1 MTATTV
7 TRYGAL
13 GAVALLLAGC
23 TTVMDG
29 SATRDPGYVP
39 GQVNTALLQPGNYPT
54 SPRTPESPS
63 EGLSKLVEAQRLAGY
78 VIYPWEVDP
87 GFTAQDMFGI
97 MVMVTPNGLS
107 KQITGASTL
116 NIAANNG
123 FINGFSTSRS
133 TPKKTPGKHSNLN
146 PMVLRFPDPARAAA
160 AEAAFVT
167 QNQNGAEGST
177 GAHPIAIP
185 GHPEA
190 AGTAAVLSS
199 NGNPSVTAF
208 SVHGPYVLYVFTQT
222 DDTAE
227 SAAALI
233 GKTLDLQ
240 GPRIDQFV
248 PTDPTQFPTMN
259 PDPDGLIARSL
270 PFGESMLNYG
280 VYTASGAMHFVAG
293 DDNPQGA
300 VDSFTTAGIDR
311 WVDGGHIA
319 LYRAKDVAAAAGF
332 AEFLAKQM
340 AEDADPKPTIPG
352 FPTARC
358 FTNKKPDTFDENVNC
373 VATADRFACTVT
385 TKRSIDAVQRVSAQ
399 YLMLTSQ

>member
-1 MTATTV
+1 MNTAAV
-7 TRYGAL
+7 IRCGAL
-13 GAVALLLAGC
+13 GAATLLLVGC

-39 GQVNTALLQPGNYPT
+39 GQANTALLQPGNYPT

-87 GFTAQDMFGI
+87 GLTVQDMYGV
-97 MVMVTPNGLS
+97 MVMVSPNGLS

-116 NIAANNG
+116 DIAATNG

-133 TPKKTPGKHSNLN
+133 TPQTAPGKHSNLN
-146 PMVLRFPDPARAAA
+146 PMVLRFPDPAKAAA
-160 AEAAFVT
+160 AEAAFAA
-167 QNQNGAEGST
+167 QNQSERTDST
-177 GAHPIAIP
+177 GAHPVAIP

-190 AGTAAVLSS
+190 AATAAILKKT
-199 NGNPSVTAF
+199 GNPSVTAF
-208 SVHGPYVLYVFTQT
+208 SAHGAYVFYVFTQT

-240 GPRIDQFV
+240 GSRIDQFV
-248 PTDPTQFPTMN
+248 PTDPAQFPTMN

-280 VYTASGAMHFVAG
+280 VYTAAGAMHFLAG
-293 DDNPQGA
+293 NDDPRGA
-300 VDSFTTAGIDR
+300 VDTITAAGIDR
-311 WVDGGHIA
+311 WVDGGHTS
-319 LYRAKDVAAAAGF
+319 LYRAKDAVAASGF
-332 AEFLAKQM
+332 ADYMAKEM
-340 AEDADPKPTIPG
+340 AADSDPRPTVPG
-352 FPTARC
+352 FPGAKC
-358 FTNKKPDTFDENVNC
+358 FTAKKPQMFDENYNC
-373 VATADRFACTVT
+373 VATADRFVFTVT
-385 TKRSIDAVQRVSAQ
+385 AKRATDAVQRVSAQ
-399 YLMLTSQ
+399 YLMLTSK